1 MSMLVSGGTNR
12 VVNPNAS
19 CWIGLQFKPSAAGT
33 RSGILAVNDNAQQ
46 NAQAFLLSGTGVA
59 PNSGPQGPAGATGAT
74 GATGAGAIGAA
85 GATGATGG
93 RGPAGNVELVTCKT
107 VTKVING
114 HKKTVQPVRL
124 TPKRKISAG
133 TYTLTLT
140 ENRRTTRTVI
150 TIR

>member
-1 MSMLVSGGTNR
+1 M
-12 VVNPNAS
+12 
-19 CWIGLQFKPSAAGT
+19 
-33 RSGILAVNDNAQQ
+33 
-46 NAQAFLLSGTGVA
+46 
-59 PNSGPQGPAGATGAT
+59 
-74 GATGAGAIGAA
+74 
-85 GATGATGG
+85 
-93 RGPAGNVELVTCKT
+93 ELVTCKT

-114 HKKTVQPVRL
+114 HKKTVQQCTTKLVSGPVKFTTQSVKATLSRAGKVYATGSATISHKGTPASLRL